1 MKVAVTRHLHV
12 SLVSILLF
20 RNPLLAQV
28 DAGRVIPA
36 GRPIRLVA
44 FGDFGTG
51 DEHQKA
57 IASAIAKRNSTERFD
72 MGITMGDN
80 FYLCGVRS
88 VKDPKWKHRWED
100 MYTPLGFQFYVALG
114 NHDYGNPP
122 IICPAQR
129 GSPDSEVAYTAYS
142 KSWKMPARYYTY
154 KAGPVQFIAIDTE
167 GWSDAQLEWI
177 QKTLAASAADPEVKW
192 RIVYGHHPIYTSGV
206 HLNERRIGELRLKL
220 LPVLKAAHV
229 DLYICGHD
237 HDLEHL
243 RSEGMEFLI
252 CGGGGAKLRGFWHKD
267 PLSVF
272 TYSTHAF
279 LDITIDDHK
288 VTALFFDQDLKSLED
303 PVMTVS
309 K

>member
-1 MKVAVTRHLHV
+1 MFQPARPL
-12 SLVSILLF
+12 LLILLLQTALF
-20 RNPLLAQV
+20 AQL
-28 DAGRVIPA
+28 DAGRTIPA
-36 GRPIRLVA
+36 DRPIRVVA

-57 IASAIAKRNSTERFD
+57 VASAIALRNAQAPFN
-72 MGITMGDN
+72 MGMTMGDN

-88 VKDPKWKHRWED
+88 VKDSKWKSRWED
-100 MYTPLGFQFYVALG
+100 LYTPLGFPFYAALG

-122 IICPAQR
+122 VICPAQR
-129 GSPDSEVAYTAYS
+129 GSPDSEVAYTAHS
-142 KSWKMPARYYTY
+142 TSWKMPARYYTY
-154 KAGPVQFIAIDTE
+154 RAGPVQFIAVDTE

-177 QKTLAASAADPEVKW
+177 KETLVASATDPDVKW

-206 HLNERRIGELRLKL
+206 HLNERRIGELRLRL
-220 LPVLKAAHV
+220 LPVLKAGHV
-229 DLYICGHD
+229 DIYICGHD

-272 TYSTHAF
+272 TDSAHAF
-279 LDITIDDHK
+279 LDITIDPRK
-288 VTALFFDQDLKSLED
+288 FTAQFLDVNLKSLETPIMIVD
-303 PVMTVS
+303 